1 MVYKLCYVDPDE
13 PKAYFTSNWEQQW
26 GDDWNDRPYEHNAGS
41 PYNSY
46 FKDGKEIPI
55 KLKVLYFDFPY
66 SYYETPCSHVDNS
79 RYSVE
84 DINNHRVP
92 WITID
97 GHYIFAGTSY
107 SNFIKQIEEL
117 GGTIYTPKRKG
128 GN

>member
-1 MVYKLCYVDPDE
+1 MVYKLCYIDPDE
-13 PKAYFTSNWEQQW
+13 PKAYFTSNWKEQW

-46 FKDGKEIPI
+46 YVDGKEYPI
-55 KLKVLYFDFPY
+55 ELKIVYFELPY
-66 SYYETPCSHVDNS
+66 GYETPCSDVENS
-79 RYSVE
+79 RFSVE
-84 DINNHRVP
+84 DINMHKVP
-92 WITID
+92 WLTYD